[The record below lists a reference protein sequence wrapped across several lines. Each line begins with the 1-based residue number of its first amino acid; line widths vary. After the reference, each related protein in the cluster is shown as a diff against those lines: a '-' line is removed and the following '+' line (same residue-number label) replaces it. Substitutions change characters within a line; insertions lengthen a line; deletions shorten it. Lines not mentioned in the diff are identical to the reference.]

1 MPTPSEILAD
11 TAALS
16 RERARPMA
24 PEDRRAAII
33 DAVIPLIRQHGR
45 AVTTRQIADAAGVAE
60 GTVFR
65 AFGDKDSIIEAAI
78 ARVMDPEPL
87 RNRLRGIDPREPTED
102 KVRQVVHLLRERFTG
117 FIGFMSAI
125 GVQGPPPGA
134 RAPDGEWVALIGR
147 IFPEE
152 LGVPHETLAF
162 YLRLIAF
169 GSSVPA
175 FDDGRRFT
183 DDELADVIVHGILAG
198 TARGFPASTATAPR
212 EKD

>member
-1 MPTPSEILAD
+1 VVKAGDAFLD
-11 TAALS
+11 TRAFS
-16 RERARPMA
+16 RERARPLA
-24 PEDRRAAII
+24 PDERRAAIV

-45 AVTTRQIADAAGVAE
+45 AVTTRQIAEAAGVAE
-60 GTVFR
+60 GTIFR

-78 ARVMDPEPL
+78 ARVVDPEPL
-87 RNRLRGIDPREPTED
+87 RNKLRGIDPEEPTED

-134 RAPDGEWVALIGR
+134 RAPDSEWVATIGR

-162 YLRLIAF
+162 YLRMIAF
-169 GSSVPA
+169 GSSVPV
-175 FDDGRRFT
+175 FNDVHQFT
-183 DDELADVIVHGILAG
+183 DEELADVIVHGILGG
-198 TARGFPASTATAPR
+198 TARTYFPPTATTDR
-212 EKD
+212 T